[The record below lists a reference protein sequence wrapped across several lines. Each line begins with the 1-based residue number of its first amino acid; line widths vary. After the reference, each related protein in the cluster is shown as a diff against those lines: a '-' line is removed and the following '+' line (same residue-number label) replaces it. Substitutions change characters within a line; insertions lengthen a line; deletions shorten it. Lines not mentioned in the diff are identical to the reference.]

1 MSFPKSK
8 ILSPTAATS
17 VSHNVKQETN
27 VNINLTERAISS
39 AINPVANPA
48 PETVD
53 TPKTVEKV
61 ETPTAPNP
69 YAEQITQ
76 LQSCVNF
83 LKQVVHLIQ
92 SNPLIVSAVVIA
104 TQQDL
109 INLIPLLI
117 DNCTNVDIKIDED
130 ASNILFGDINADGVI
145 NAQDAL
151 AAVDFWLR
159 KGVAPTDDQ
168 ILAVNINSDSRINT
182 FDALGIV
189 EHFVN
194 NSEYGVITKAA
205 TLNSDNQ

>member
-39 AINPVANPA
+39 AINPVANPTA
-48 PETVD
+48 EAAARPCGAAETVD

-130 ASNILFGDINADGVI
+130 SLLTCCQASQYAKIDRILVTVDGELKNLKYQYPDVYSTFQLYNISLKLV
-145 NAQDAL
+145 
-151 AAVDFWLR
+151 
-159 KGVAPTDDQ
+159 
-168 ILAVNINSDSRINT
+168 RIN
-182 FDALGIV
+182 
-189 EHFVN
+189 
-194 NSEYGVITKAA
+194 
-205 TLNSDNQ
+205 

>member
-39 AINPVANPA
+39 AINPVANPTA
-48 PETVD
+48 ETGAQTVAETVD
-53 TPKTVEKV
+53 TPKTE
-61 ETPTAPNP
+61 TAPNP

-130 ASNILFGDINADGVI
+130 SLLTCCQASQYAKIDRILVTVDGELKNLKYQYPDVYSTFQLYNISLKLV
-145 NAQDAL
+145 
-151 AAVDFWLR
+151 
-159 KGVAPTDDQ
+159 
-168 ILAVNINSDSRINT
+168 RI
-182 FDALGIV
+182 D
-189 EHFVN
+189 
-194 NSEYGVITKAA
+194 
-205 TLNSDNQ
+205 

>member
-39 AINPVANPA
+39 AINPVANPTA
-48 PETVD
+48 EAAARPCGAAETVD
-53 TPKTVEKV
+53 SPKTVEKV

-117 DNCTNVDIKIDED
+117 DNCTNVDIMIDED
-130 ASNILFGDINADGVI
+130 SLLTCCQASQYAKIDRILVTVDGELKNLKYQYPDVYSTFQLYNISLKLV
-145 NAQDAL
+145 
-151 AAVDFWLR
+151 
-159 KGVAPTDDQ
+159 
-168 ILAVNINSDSRINT
+168 RIN
-182 FDALGIV
+182 
-189 EHFVN
+189 
-194 NSEYGVITKAA
+194 
-205 TLNSDNQ
+205 

>member
-8 ILSPTAATS
+8 ILSPTSSTS

-27 VNINLTERAISS
+27 VNINLTERSISS
-39 AINPVANPA
+39 AINPVANPTA
-48 PETVD
+48 EAAARPCGAAETVD
-53 TPKTVEKV
+53 SPKPVEKV

-130 ASNILFGDINADGVI
+130 SLLTCCQASQYAKIDRILVTVDGELKNLKYQYPDVYSTFQLYNISLKLV
-145 NAQDAL
+145 
-151 AAVDFWLR
+151 
-159 KGVAPTDDQ
+159 
-168 ILAVNINSDSRINT
+168 RIN
-182 FDALGIV
+182 
-189 EHFVN
+189 
-194 NSEYGVITKAA
+194 
-205 TLNSDNQ
+205 

>member
-8 ILSPTAATS
+8 ILSPTSSTS

-27 VNINLTERAISS
+27 VNINLTERSISS
-39 AINPVANPA
+39 AINPVANPTS
-48 PETVD
+48 ETVN
-53 TPKTVEKV
+53 TPKTVETS
-61 ETPTAPNP
+61 ETPTSEPNP

-130 ASNILFGDINADGVI
+130 SMLTCCQASQYAIIDRILVTVDGEIKNLKYQFPDVYSTFQLYNISLKFI
-145 NAQDAL
+145 
-151 AAVDFWLR
+151 
-159 KGVAPTDDQ
+159 
-168 ILAVNINSDSRINT
+168 RIN
-182 FDALGIV
+182 
-189 EHFVN
+189 
-194 NSEYGVITKAA
+194 
-205 TLNSDNQ
+205 

>member
-130 ASNILFGDINADGVI
+130 SLLTCCQASQYAKIDRILVTVDGELKNLKYQYPDVYSTFQLYNISLKLV
-145 NAQDAL
+145 
-151 AAVDFWLR
+151 
-159 KGVAPTDDQ
+159 
-168 ILAVNINSDSRINT
+168 RI
-182 FDALGIV
+182 D
-189 EHFVN
+189 
-194 NSEYGVITKAA
+194 
-205 TLNSDNQ
+205 

>member
-39 AINPVANPA
+39 AINPVANPTSTSA
-48 PETVD
+48 ETSKEPEVQRTE
-53 TPKTVEKV
+53 PSE
-61 ETPTAPNP
+61 PNP

-109 INLIPLLI
+109 INLIPLLV

-130 ASNILFGDINADGVI
+130 SMLTCCQASQYAKIDRILVTVDGELKNLKYQYPDVYSTFQLYNISLKLV
-145 NAQDAL
+145 
-151 AAVDFWLR
+151 
-159 KGVAPTDDQ
+159 
-168 ILAVNINSDSRINT
+168 RI
-182 FDALGIV
+182 D
-189 EHFVN
+189 
-194 NSEYGVITKAA
+194 
-205 TLNSDNQ
+205 

>member
-39 AINPVANPA
+39 AAPQERAAVSAINPVANPTA
-48 PETVD
+48 LGREPPSRETAETGTQTVAQTVD
-53 TPKTVEKV
+53 TQKTVEKV

-130 ASNILFGDINADGVI
+130 SLLTCCQASQYAKIDRILVTVDGELKNLKYQYPDVYSTFQLYNISLKLV
-145 NAQDAL
+145 
-151 AAVDFWLR
+151 
-159 KGVAPTDDQ
+159 
-168 ILAVNINSDSRINT
+168 RI
-182 FDALGIV
+182 D
-189 EHFVN
+189 
-194 NSEYGVITKAA
+194 
-205 TLNSDNQ
+205 

>member
-39 AINPVANPA
+39 AINPVANPTA
-48 PETVD
+48 EAAARPCGAAETVD
-53 TPKTVEKV
+53 SPKTVEKV

-130 ASNILFGDINADGVI
+130 SLLTCCQASQYAKIDRILVTVDGELKNLKYQYPDVYSTFQLYNISLKLV
-145 NAQDAL
+145 
-151 AAVDFWLR
+151 
-159 KGVAPTDDQ
+159 
-168 ILAVNINSDSRINT
+168 RI
-182 FDALGIV
+182 D
-189 EHFVN
+189 
-194 NSEYGVITKAA
+194 
-205 TLNSDNQ
+205 

>member
-8 ILSPTAATS
+8 ILSPTSSTS

-27 VNINLTERAISS
+27 VNINLTERSISS
-39 AINPVANPA
+39 AINPVANPTS
-48 PETVD
+48 ETVD
-53 TPKTVEKV
+53 TPKTVETS
-61 ETPTAPNP
+61 ETPTSEPNP

-109 INLIPLLI
+109 INLIPLLV

-130 ASNILFGDINADGVI
+130 SMLTCCKTAQYAKIDRILVTVDGELKNLKYQYPDVYSTFQLYNISLKLI
-145 NAQDAL
+145 
-151 AAVDFWLR
+151 
-159 KGVAPTDDQ
+159 
-168 ILAVNINSDSRINT
+168 RIN
-182 FDALGIV
+182 
-189 EHFVN
+189 
-194 NSEYGVITKAA
+194 
-205 TLNSDNQ
+205 

>member
-8 ILSPTAATS
+8 ILSPTSATS

-27 VNINLTERAISS
+27 VNINLTERSVSLASEDTPVDRTDPSPQTIIPPAVYPTIAPYENVAPS
-39 AINPVANPA
+39 NPV
-48 PETVD
+48 D
-53 TPKTVEKV
+53 
-61 ETPTAPNP
+61 P
-69 YAEQITQ
+69 YHQITQ

-130 ASNILFGDINADGVI
+130 SMLTCCKTAQYAKIDRIFVTVDGELKNLKYQYPDVYSTFQLYNISLKLV
-145 NAQDAL
+145 
-151 AAVDFWLR
+151 
-159 KGVAPTDDQ
+159 
-168 ILAVNINSDSRINT
+168 RI
-182 FDALGIV
+182 D
-189 EHFVN
+189 
-194 NSEYGVITKAA
+194 
-205 TLNSDNQ
+205 

>member
-39 AINPVANPA
+39 AASPVSAAVSAINPVANPTA
-48 PETVD
+48 EAAARPCGAAETVD
-53 TPKTVEKV
+53 TPKT
-61 ETPTAPNP
+61 ETAARPCGAAESAEPNP

-130 ASNILFGDINADGVI
+130 SLLTCCQASQYAKIDRILVTVDGELKNLKYQYPDVYSTFQLYNISLKLV
-145 NAQDAL
+145 
-151 AAVDFWLR
+151 
-159 KGVAPTDDQ
+159 
-168 ILAVNINSDSRINT
+168 RI
-182 FDALGIV
+182 A
-189 EHFVN
+189 
-194 NSEYGVITKAA
+194 
-205 TLNSDNQ
+205 

>member
-39 AINPVANPA
+39 AINPVANPTA
-48 PETVD
+48 EAAARPCGAAETVD
-53 TPKTVEKV
+53 SPKTVEKV

-130 ASNILFGDINADGVI
+130 SLLTCCQASQYAKIDRILVTVDGELKNLKYQYPDVYSTFQLYNISLKLV
-145 NAQDAL
+145 
-151 AAVDFWLR
+151 
-159 KGVAPTDDQ
+159 
-168 ILAVNINSDSRINT
+168 RIN
-182 FDALGIV
+182 
-189 EHFVN
+189 
-194 NSEYGVITKAA
+194 
-205 TLNSDNQ
+205 